1 MNEYLV
7 IRLGVRAT
15 DPVHWLVWSQ
25 SEREIIASGTLLDAA
40 ELALLK
46 ERAGGRPVIGLV
58 PSSEV

>member
-25 SEREIIASGTLLDAA
+25 SEREIIASGTLVDAA
-40 ELALLK
+40 ELDGLAVAIGADHRLALPL
-46 ERAGGRPVIGLV
+46 
-58 PSSEV
+58 